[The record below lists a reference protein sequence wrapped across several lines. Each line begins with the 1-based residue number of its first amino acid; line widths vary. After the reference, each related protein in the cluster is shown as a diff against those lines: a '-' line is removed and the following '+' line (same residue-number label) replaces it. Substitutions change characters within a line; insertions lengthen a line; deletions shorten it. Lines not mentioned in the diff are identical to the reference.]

1 MNSIWST
8 VILSFCALY
17 WLILWMSLL
26 DAIMDSGIEVI
37 EVKKNEC

>member
-8 VILSFCALY
+8 VILNICVLY
-17 WLILWMSLL
+17 WLIIWMFLL

-37 EVKKNEC
+37 DVKKNEG